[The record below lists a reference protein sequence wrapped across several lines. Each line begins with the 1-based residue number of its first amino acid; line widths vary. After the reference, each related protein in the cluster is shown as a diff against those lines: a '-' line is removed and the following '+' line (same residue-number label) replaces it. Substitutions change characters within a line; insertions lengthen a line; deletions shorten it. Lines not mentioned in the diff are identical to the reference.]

1 MMSNRHRNSGF
12 SLLAFVVCA
21 VAVSTDAQVIDVDI
35 APSHV
40 RNSFIPNQ
48 TLGAGIDRIPQTV
61 IDSWTTIGE
70 LIVLLWHTEIEDTE
84 VYLVGSYV
92 MQGFLTDIL

>member
-1 MMSNRHRNSGF
+1 MMSNRDRNLGI
-12 SLLAFVVCA
+12 SLLALVVC
-21 VAVSTDAQVIDVDI
+21 VVVVSTDAQVIDVDI

-61 IDSWTTIGE
+61 IDATFNKSTVNK
-70 LIVLLWHTEIEDTE
+70 VLEAGW
-84 VYLVGSYV
+84 SPS
-92 MQGFLTDIL
+92 QIL